1 MNLKELRKQNQ
12 KTQDDLARALNVS
25 HGTYNN
31 YEQGKY
37 EPNIDTIIK
46 LANYYDVSIDYL
58 VGRDYK
64 NEIGYINETQKNSI
78 KTLIK
83 LNEINLMKATS
94 YMLGL
99 LATQN

>member
-1 MNLKELRKQNQ
+1 MKLKELRKENQ

-83 LNEINLMKATS
+83 
-94 YMLGL
+94 
-99 LATQN
+99 